1 MLPTLRKK
9 KLMGVVGTL
18 SFGLS
23 ALFAVLN
30 LGTLVPATF
39 VLGTFVLLPLIGILG
54 EDFPLVEPEPP
65 ESEAGENQAT
75 GAPGAD
81 EQTATSGQSP
91 VEQLR
96 ERYARGE
103 IGEDEFERRLERLL
117 ETEQVDTRHERTGD
131 REFEIE

>member
-1 MLPTLRKK
+1 MLPTLPKN

-18 SFGLS
+18 TFGLS

-30 LGTLVPATF
+30 LGSLVPATF

-54 EDFPLVEPEPP
+54 DDFPLVEPEPP
-65 ESEAGENQAT
+65 ESEDAEVPATESPGAGEQA
-75 GAPGAD
+75 A
-81 EQTATSGQSP
+81 TAGQSP

-103 IGEDEFERRLERLL
+103 IGEEEFERRLERLL
-117 ETEQVDTRHERTGD
+117 ETESVETRRERPD
-131 REFEIE
+131 EREFEIE